1 MLALAHATGCR
12 PKLARLKSSDNLF
25 RAARSFHTN
34 YGYSTRLERLDGA
47 RADSAAQYG
56 VAILQRFDESGVTM
70 GLGGFV
76 ARSASVFVAT
86 CIGTGLDESHLPIL
100 GFENE
105 ELAAASEVGGNTES
119 IVRWYGD
126 LHVRFSLTDTD

>member
-25 RAARSFHTN
+25 RATGGFDKNH
-34 YGYSTRLERLDGA
+34 GDSTRLERCDGA

-56 VAILQRFDESGVTM
+56 VAIPQRFDESGVTM

-76 ARSASVFVAT
+76 ARAASVFVTT

-100 GFENE
+100 GFEDE